1 MSHTHGPGESHSHSH
16 GPEPPQQQQ
25 RPPAPAPPDPAIQA
39 LIDAQ
44 FTPVD
49 LKIEGSLVRCAPH
62 NLFVCKECNVDFLR
76 LSQLASILSQNPNI
90 VVPPPG
96 HIVNKNLSTAVNKL
110 KEEGNTMFKTNQ
122 NEQAVVRYTVAASA
136 ALQRAPWENNNI
148 LREELSTVLSNRS
161 AAFEKCQDWISAL
174 ADAEAVISIRKN
186 WAKGYLRKA
195 KALRGMI
202 RLEEALD
209 AVDVGMLYEGES
221 KVCHSLL
228 VDCHILRKL

>member
-1 MSHTHGPGESHSHSH
+1 
-16 GPEPPQQQQ
+16 
-25 RPPAPAPPDPAIQA
+25 
-39 LIDAQ
+39 
-44 FTPVD
+44 
-49 LKIEGSLVRCAPH
+49 
-62 NLFVCKECNVDFLR
+62 
-76 LSQLASILSQNPNI
+76 
-90 VVPPPG
+90 
-96 HIVNKNLSTAVNKL
+96 
-110 KEEGNTMFKTNQ
+110 MFKTNQ

-174 ADAEAVISIRKN
+174 ADAEAVIAIRKN